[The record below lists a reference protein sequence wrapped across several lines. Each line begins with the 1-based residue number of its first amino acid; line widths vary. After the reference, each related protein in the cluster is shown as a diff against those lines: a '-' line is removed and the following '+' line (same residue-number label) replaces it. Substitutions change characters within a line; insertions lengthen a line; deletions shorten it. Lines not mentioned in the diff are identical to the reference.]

1 MKFVMQKILK
11 RGLGIALA
19 LSIAGA
25 VSPLSQAADQPLVP
39 VVAATNPIQDISKA
53 TLRRAFSGE
62 PTSGPGGK
70 LIPLNQPPGTPARSE
85 FDKAILGLD
94 PEGVTKFW
102 IDQRIRGQGAAPRAV
117 PSAMLMRVVPQLA
130 GAITYLRANEVTA
143 GLKALTVDGKKSSDP
158 GYLLK

>member
-1 MKFVMQKILK
+1 
-11 RGLGIALA
+11 
-19 LSIAGA
+19 
-25 VSPLSQAADQPLVP
+25 
-39 VVAATNPIQDISKA
+39 
-53 TLRRAFSGE
+53 
-62 PTSGPGGK
+62 